1 MLTIG
6 CMFVIGLLVKP
17 GSRDAHAAERW
28 QESLKSDQVLV
39 NALI

>member
-1 MLTIG
+1 MLAIG

-17 GSRDAHAAERW
+17 GSGDAHATGRW
-28 QESLKSDQVLV
+28 QESLKNDQVLV